1 VKFLSKE
8 NHAHQYSPD
17 NAPVLTVATGEIFQ
31 LETPSILTFIET
43 FPDSVILPVTGP
55 VEVQGAEP
63 GLTLKI
69 DILKIK
75 LTTGEAAITAIPGK
89 GAFSDRIS
97 QPSYKVVTYDDTH
110 VHFSDSLKIPLRPMV
125 GKIGVAPAEA
135 SISSGTS
142 GPHGGNMDITE
153 MAEGASVYLPIFM
166 RGAMMAAG
174 DVHALMADGESHL
187 SAVETES
194 VLTLRCDV
202 TDAIRLTHPM
212 LVTQSHVMTVG
223 EGRNLEEAYHIALD
237 DMARLIMERNG
248 LGFLDAV
255 MLISN
260 AADLKINQIVNPM
273 VGVRAVLPIELLSQA
288 IS

>member
-1 VKFLSKE
+1 MKFLSKDK
-8 NHAHQYSPD
+8 HVHQYSPG
-17 NAPVLTVATGEIFQ
+17 NAPALTVTSGEIFQ
-31 LETPSILTFIET
+31 LETSSILTFIET
-43 FPDSVILPVTGP
+43 FPDSVVLPVTGP

-63 GLTLKI
+63 GLTLKV

-75 LTTGEAAITAIPGK
+75 LTAGEAAITAIPGK
-89 GAFSDRIS
+89 GAFADRIS
-97 QPSYKVVTYDDTH
+97 RPSYKVVTYDDTH
-110 VHFSDSLKIPLRPMV
+110 VHFNDILKIPLRPMV

-142 GPHGGNMDITE
+142 GPHGGNMDITDI
-153 MAEGASVYLPIFM
+153 AEGASVYLPVFVK
-166 RGAMMAAG
+166 GAMMAAG

-202 TDAIRLTHPM
+202 TDAVRLTHP
-212 LVTQSHVMTVG
+212 LVVTQSHVMTVG
-223 EGRNLEEAYHIALD
+223 EGRTLEEAYHIALD
-237 DMARLIMERNG
+237 DMARLIMDRNG
-248 LGFLDAV
+248 LEFLDAV

-273 VGVRAVLPIELLSQA
+273 VGVRAVLPKELLGRA

>member
-1 VKFLSKE
+1 MKFLGKDR
-8 NHAHQYSPD
+8 HVHHYSPD
-17 NAPVLTVATGEIFQ
+17 NAPALTVAPGEIFQ

-43 FPDSVILPVTGP
+43 FPDSVVLPVTGP
-55 VEVQGAEP
+55 VEVQGADP
-63 GLTLKI
+63 GLTLKV
-69 DILKIK
+69 DILKIN
-75 LTTGEAAITAIPGK
+75 LTAGEAAIIAIPGK
-89 GAFSDRIS
+89 GAFTDRIS
-97 QPSYKVVTYDDTH
+97 QPSYKVVTYDDKY
-110 VHFSDSLKIPLRPMV
+110 VYFNDSLKIPLRTMV

-142 GPHGGNMDITE
+142 GPHGGNMDITDI
-153 MAEGASVYLPIFM
+153 AEGASVYLPIFV
-166 RGAMMAAG
+166 RGAMLAAG

-202 TDAIRLTHPM
+202 TDTIRVTHPM
-212 LVTQSHVMTVG
+212 VVTQSHVMTVG
-223 EGRNLEEAYHIALD
+223 EGRTLEEAYHIALD
-237 DMARLIMERNG
+237 DMANLLMDCNG

-273 VGVRAVLPIELLSQA
+273 VGVRAAIPKELLGWA